1 MGGQARGVRL
11 GTVEKTLLWTVYIKV
26 LDFRN
31 DPPLL
36 GDVWAVDVFDHL
48 EFDRRILWGVGG
60 DRNLVLLRARRIDD
74 RARRWIAENPGGTVL
89 HLACGL
95 DARAL
100 RLGAPAGGR
109 WFDLDLPNVV
119 ELRQGLLP
127 EPEGYRLLSGSV
139 TEPDWSARIPSDAP
153 VLVIAEGL
161 IEYLSPDRTRRL
173 LDRLD
178 VHYPLGGEI
187 IFDTVPGWV
196 SVAARAHGVPMFG
209 MNDPRTPERWNP
221 GLRLVREYPLVAE
234 YADVPEWGYRT
245 MYRAFNAWRPTRASM
260 RVSHYRFR
268 TVDRRRTRD
277 REPSTRSR

>member
-1 MGGQARGVRL
+1 MSGEARGVRL

-36 GDVWAVDVFDHL
+36 GDAWAVDTLDRL
-48 EFDRRILWGVGG
+48 KFDRRVLRGVGG

-74 RARRWIAENPGGTVL
+74 WARRWIAENPAGTVL

-95 DARAL
+95 DSRAL
-100 RLGAPAGGR
+100 RLGRPREGR

-127 EPEGYRLLSGSV
+127 EPEGYRLLAGSV
-139 TEPDWSARIPSDAP
+139 TEPDWLGEVPSDAP
-153 VLVIAEGL
+153 VLIIAEGL
-161 IEYLSPDRTRRL
+161 IEYLSPDRTRLL
-173 LDRLD
+173 LDRL
-178 VHYPLGGEI
+178 VERFPQGGEI
-187 IFDTVPGWV
+187 VFDTVPGWV

-209 MNDPRTPERWNP
+209 MDDPRTPERWNP
-221 GLRLVREYPLVAE
+221 KLRLVQERPLMAE

-245 MYRAFNAWRPTRASM
+245 MYRAFNTWEPTRSSM
-260 RVSHYRFR
+260 RVSRYRF
-268 TVDRRRTRD
+268 
-277 REPSTRSR
+277 